1 MSYYRTCPI
10 CGAALD
16 PGEVCGDCR
25 DANREGTT
33 SEQRDTALGATNTQS
48 GKADKTV
55 EKAVE
60 SASIISENQRE
71 KQV

>member
-33 SEQRDTALGATNTQS
+33 SEQR
-48 GKADKTV
+48 
-55 EKAVE
+55 EKAAPVLE
-60 SASIISENQRE
+60 HRDGQAQQVLTDAVDASSLQEE
-71 KQV
+71 